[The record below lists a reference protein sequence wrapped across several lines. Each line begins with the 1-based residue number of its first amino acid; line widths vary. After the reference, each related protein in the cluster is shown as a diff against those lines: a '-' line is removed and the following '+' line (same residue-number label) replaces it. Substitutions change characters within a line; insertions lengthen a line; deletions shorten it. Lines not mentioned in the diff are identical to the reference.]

1 MVRKNIK
8 NVKIQLPLTKI
19 MENNNLIS
27 RRVLVKSSVLGIISV
42 SFNSVLFGKDILT
55 KVEDNRPVIMESERY
70 PAITEELAN
79 EVVAVSHFDLNK
91 LKDLVDKRPELAN
104 AAWDWGFGDWET
116 AIGAASH
123 VGRNDI
129 IEYLI
134 SKGAKPDIFTFAAL
148 GSYSTVKK
156 MIKYMPVLRKT
167 LGPHGISLLQHAKNG
182 ESKTR
187 DSKKLIE
194 YLTKLGDAD
203 GFAYQTIAD
212 DEKTKYVGDYK
223 YGEGE
228 FDGFSVKVNSR
239 NKLLFGKLGRFGGSL
254 LKIGEHTFT
263 YNGAPSVKISF
274 QTTDDQIV
282 SLTVSEPGLTLIA
295 NRI

>member
-1 MVRKNIK
+1 MHI
-8 NVKIQLPLTKI
+8 TKI
-19 MENNNLIS
+19 MENKSLIT
-27 RRVLVKSSVLGIISV
+27 RRVLVKSSILGLVAV
-42 SFNSVLFGKDILT
+42 SFNNVLFGKSMFNIEGDNGYIL
-55 KVEDNRPVIMESERY
+55 KEPKRY

-79 EVVAVSHFDLNK
+79 EVVAVSHFDLSK

-129 IEYLI
+129 IQYLI
-134 SKGAKPDIFTFAAL
+134 SKGARPNIFTFAAL
-148 GSYSTVKK
+148 GSYTTVKS
-156 MIKYMPVLRKT
+156 MIKFMPGLQKT
-167 LGPHGISLLQHAKNG
+167 LGPHGISLLQHATNG
-182 ESKTR
+182 ESKTK
-187 DSKKLIE
+187 DTKKLIE

-203 GFAYQTIAD
+203 GIEYKTID
-212 DEKTKYVGDYK
+212 EDEKQKYVADYK

-228 FDGFSVKVNSR
+228 YDGFSVKVNSR
-239 NKLLFGKLGRFGGSL
+239 KKLLFGKLGKSGGSL
-254 LKIGEHTFT
+254 LKIDDQAFT

-274 QTTDDQIV
+274 QTTNDKII

-295 NRI
+295 KRV